1 MPNSS
6 ERRVTVNNTIYPKLE
21 AWAKRDG
28 VTVADVANAILL
40 QTIQP
45 YGAVSSQ
52 AIAPAAAP
60 MQRNNFPDPYQAAAA
75 VSDWG

>member
-6 ERRVTVNNTIYPKLE
+6 ERRVTVHNTIYPKLE

-45 YGAVSSQ
+45 YGTASQ
-52 AIAPAAAP
+52 PAIAPAAAP
-60 MQRNNFPDPYQAAAA
+60 IQQNNFPDPYQTAT
-75 VSDWG
+75 VNDW